1 MREVPVSTVRGAV
14 KALALEAS
22 WKLGEPEKAVLRRLA
37 AEEESP
43 VGRQILRTLVENYEL
58 AEREQR
64 PLCQDTGLAI
74 VFLEIGQDV
83 RFTGG
88 YVLDAV
94 NQGVR
99 EAYTEGRL
107 RFSVLDDPL
116 LRRNTH
122 DNTPAIIH
130 TEIVPGAGLRI
141 AFDAKGGGCENC
153 SQFRMLKPAEGR
165 EGIVKFVA
173 QAVAQGSGNPCP
185 PVLVGV
191 GLGGSFERACCLAKK
206 ALLRPLGQPHPKPHL
221 AELERDLL
229 EAVNRTGVGP
239 LGLGGTKTAMA
250 VHVEA
255 FACHITSL
263 PVAVNLDC
271 HSHRHRETE
280 L

>member
-1 MREVPVSTVRGAV
+1 MREVPVSTVREAV

-22 WKLGEPEKAVLRRLA
+22 WKLGEPEKAALRRLA

-43 VGRQILRTLVENYEL
+43 VGRQMLQTLIENYEL

-116 LRRNTH
+116 LRRNTN

-173 QAVAQGSGNPCP
+173 QTVAQSSGNPCP

-239 LGLGGTKTAMA
+239 LGLGGIKTAMA